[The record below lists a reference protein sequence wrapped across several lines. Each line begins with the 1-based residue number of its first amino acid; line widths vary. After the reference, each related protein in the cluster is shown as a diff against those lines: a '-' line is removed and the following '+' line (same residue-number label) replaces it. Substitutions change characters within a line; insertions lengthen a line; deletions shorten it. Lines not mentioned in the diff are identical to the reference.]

1 VRETLQ
7 QLREV
12 AGRCAGTPVWS
23 LPDTDLVAAVHAVH
37 DTEQML
43 AAVKLHL
50 IREIDG
56 RNLPIAQEAA
66 NTAIWLRG
74 RLHIS
79 IHTARRLVDLAR
91 ALDQRPVLDAA
102 LSTATLNVE
111 QAQIVAKTIRDLTG
125 ETSPDVV
132 DLAEKTLIEQYP
144 DWEPVI
150 FRKIA
155 TRILAHVAPEVAED
169 ADRRA
174 AEREQKRAQQTRAF
188 TLTNNGDGRYRITGW
203 LDTEAAAIVNAALDP
218 LCKPDAD
225 RTATQRRADALVEV
239 CRLALRT
246 EELPANGGDR
256 PQIVVTIPYDV
267 VRNQLGAGQLDTG
280 ERLSAEQVRRLA
292 CDAHLIPMVLGGDG
306 QILDVGQARRLF
318 TGPLRRALVVRDGGC
333 AFPGCDRPPRWCDA
347 HHIRAWTA
355 GGRTALN
362 NGVLLC
368 GYHHR
373 LIHRGEWEV
382 RLGVD
387 GMPEFIPPYYVDSER
402 KPRRNIYHRRT

>member
-37 DTEQML
+37 DAEQML

-91 ALDQRPVLDAA
+91 MLDQRPVLDAA

-111 QAQIVAKTIRDLTG
+111 QAQIVAKTVRDLTG

-132 DLAEKTLIEQYP
+132 DLAEKTLIGQYP

-155 TRILAHVAPEVAED
+155 ARILAHVAPEVAED

-188 TLTNNGDGRYRITGW
+188 TLTNNGDGRYRLTGW
-203 LDTEAAAIVNAALDP
+203 LDAEAAAIVNAALDP
-218 LCKPDAD
+218 LCKPDAE

-368 GYHHR
+368 GFHHR